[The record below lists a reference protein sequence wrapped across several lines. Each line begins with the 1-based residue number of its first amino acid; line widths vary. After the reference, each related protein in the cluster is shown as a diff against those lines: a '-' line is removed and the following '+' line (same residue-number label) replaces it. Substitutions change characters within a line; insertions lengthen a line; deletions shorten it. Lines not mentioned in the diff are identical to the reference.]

1 MAHPREI
8 QSTFSVTK
16 QDNTDNDSYLFS
28 DEVAVS
34 NPTLTLYRGQSYIFD
49 IDAVDMPFTIRTS
62 ADNTSDSNIYTK
74 GVSNQNIDS
83 GKVTWDIDLKH

>member
-1 MAHPREI
+1 MVQPREI

-34 NPTLTLYRGQSYIFD
+34 NPTLTLYRGQLIF
-49 IDAVDMPFTIRTS
+49 
-62 ADNTSDSNIYTK
+62 
-74 GVSNQNIDS
+74 
-83 GKVTWDIDLKH
+83 